1 MIFTQGQIQ
10 DMLSILKKKEGFI
23 KQTKFETKSLKE
35 EIQKVESDFQNQL
48 TKLLGEKFPISK
60 VSIGSENATIT
71 KIKWQ
76 VVYFRHLLNLPPA
89 HHFHLLKNQRV
100 TLQNLVLQHNDKL
113 HTSL

>member
-71 KIKWQ
+71 LKGFTYG
-76 VVYFRHLLNLPPA
+76 VEVYFYENY
-89 HHFHLLKNQRV
+89 KYKGERV
-100 TLQNLVLQHNDKL
+100 
-113 HTSL
+113 